1 MSDEDVDEHSQQ
13 NRNTIRERERE
24 RERERVQCAVLC
36 GAVRCC
42 VERGDR
48 EVISE

>member
-13 NRNTIRERERE
+13 NRNTIRE

>member
-1 MSDEDVDEHSQQ
+1 MRQDGQLICYG
-13 NRNTIRERERE
+13 TAYGKTERE